1 MKVILVVDDNKET
14 TDMVKLMLELNNYGC
29 TTANS
34 GRDCLAAVEERKF
47 DLVLLDLAMPAM
59 NGLEVLEKLRKD
71 NMLAKNKIVLFTAS
85 AIYTDMDLEEIQ
97 KNYGAVDR
105 MRKPFTEQELINIIE
120 THTA

>member
-14 TDMVKLMLELNNYGC
+14 TDMVKFMLELNNYGC

-85 AIYTDMDLEEIQ
+85 AIYTDMDLEEIK